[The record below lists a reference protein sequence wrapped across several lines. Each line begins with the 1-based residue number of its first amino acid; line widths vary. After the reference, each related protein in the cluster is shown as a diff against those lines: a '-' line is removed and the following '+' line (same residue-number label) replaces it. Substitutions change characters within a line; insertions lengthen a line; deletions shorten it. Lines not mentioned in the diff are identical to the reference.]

1 MPSMANITVKNAANA
16 DVIYVAAAPSA
27 GDKIPAVWTQN
38 AASGIVGQRPKFTL
52 ATRDNGKGT
61 GRHVSGAIR
70 FPIVET
76 IGGIPTVT
84 AIVPLSLEGT
94 LPTNVDASLVSEA
107 FIQFGNLIVSTLVRS
122 SAADGYAPT

>member
-76 IGGIPTVT
+76 VGGIPTVT

-107 FIQFGNLIVSTLVRS
+107 FIQFGNLIVSALVCS